1 MPIPSRKKDE
11 DRQAFVSRCMGDDVM
26 KKDYPDSKQRIAVCL
41 NQVKKDTKA
50 SILEEVQDNLFETN
64 ANWDEEW
71 NEFVSE
77 IEIIETVYDEEGN
90 VIAAEKKGKKVNLN
104 KPFRTPGGPK
114 KFSVYVKNDKGNVVK
129 VNFGDPNMEIKRDD
143 PERRKNYRARHN
155 CDNPGPK
162 WKANYW
168 SCKMWSSSPVSKLA
182 GEDSSQASQMSRQEI
197 NNLPDSDFAYIEPG
211 GEKDD
216 EGKTVPRS
224 LRHFPIHDAT
234 HVRNALARL
243 PQSKISEEAKKK
255 AMQKIKSRAKKYGI
269 QVSQAQSPGLW
280 ENIRKKRERMGKK
293 YKPAR
298 PGDPDR
304 PDPEQWKK
312 LTKGQDSSIEEIEK
326 MEENPEYE
334 LMEYKA
340 DFLEMILGSLNSIK
354 KHVDAILENISNESV
369 KENLTEPFLQ
379 ATAALAEDYVM
390 TIHNYVMYNTEA
402 EDEEDEEEKE
412 D

>member
-11 DRQAFVSRCMGDDVM
+11 DKQAFVSRCMGDEVM

-50 SILEEVQDNLFETN
+50 SILEEVQDTLLETS
-64 ANWDEEW
+64 ATWDDEW
-71 NEFVSE
+71 NEFISE
-77 IEIIETVYDEEGN
+77 VEIIEAVYDEEGN

-143 PERRKNYRARHN
+143 PQRRKNYRARHN

-182 GEDSSQASQMSRQEI
+182 GEDASQAAQMSRQEI

-224 LRHFPIHDAT
+224 LRHFPIHDAA

-243 PQSKISEEAKKK
+243 PQSKLPEDAKNK
-255 AMQKIKSRAKKYGI
+255 AMQKIKSKAKKLGI
-269 QVSQAQSPGLW
+269 EVSKAASPGLW
-280 ENIRKKRERMGKK
+280 ENIRKKKERMGKK
-293 YKPAR
+293 YKPAG
-298 PGDPDR
+298 PGDKGR

-312 LTKGQDSSIEEIEK
+312 LTKAEDIL
-326 MEENPEYE
+326 MEMEDETPEQE
-334 LMEYKA
+334 LTEYKA

-354 KHVDAILENISNESV
+354 VHVDAILSKISDPAV
-369 KENLTEPFLQ
+369 QENLTEPFLQ
-379 ATAALAEDYVM
+379 GTAALAEDYIM
-390 TIHNYVMYNTEA
+390 TIHNYVMYNTEV
-402 EDEEDEEEKE
+402 EEPGE
-412 D
+412 